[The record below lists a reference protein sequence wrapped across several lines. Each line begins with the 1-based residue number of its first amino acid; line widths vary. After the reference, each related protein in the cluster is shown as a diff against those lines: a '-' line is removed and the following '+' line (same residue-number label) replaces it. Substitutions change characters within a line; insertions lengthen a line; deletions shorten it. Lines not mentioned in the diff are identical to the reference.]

1 MLLQIVDFGDYS
13 WIIGISLVFG
23 LSFLLNSILDGN
35 YKTLMLLM
43 LGFTGVVVLVGILE
57 SYVLILVMIFTVAII
72 IIDQQRG
79 GNN

>member
-23 LSFLLNSILDGN
+23 LSFLLNSILEGN

>member
-23 LSFLLNSILDGN
+23 LSFLLNSILKGN

-57 SYVLILVMIFTVAII
+57 SYVLILVVIFTVAII

>member
-23 LSFLLNSILDGN
+23 LSFLLNSILKGN